1 MTTTLSID
9 FTNTNHLNYI
19 SKLSKRNNF
28 YPEQLHVKMFRK
40 YQTNHGY
47 AMIKNEMDLFI
58 NEKYRKG
65 YFLIE
70 NKKVIG
76 FILYQKVENVYAK
89 LDFLLIDKNYQ
100 NKGFGTVLYHI
111 LDNECITNKLQ
122 FLIVEC
128 DKNSRKYYENKF
140 NFIDIDTEVKK
151 RIEIF
156 KITRQ
161 TDDYDSKLQL
171 CVLH

>member
-1 MTTTLSID
+1 
-9 FTNTNHLNYI
+9 
-19 SKLSKRNNF
+19 
-28 YPEQLHVKMFRK
+28 
-40 YQTNHGY
+40 
-47 AMIKNEMDLFI
+47 MIRNEMDLFI

-111 LDNECITNKLQ
+111 
-122 FLIVEC
+122 
-128 DKNSRKYYENKF
+128 
-140 NFIDIDTEVKK
+140 
-151 RIEIF
+151 
-156 KITRQ
+156 
-161 TDDYDSKLQL
+161 
-171 CVLH
+171 

>member
-1 MTTTLSID
+1 MS
-9 FTNTNHLNYI
+9 NK
-19 SKLSKRNNF
+19 KLLENNST
-28 YPEQLHVKMFRK
+28 YH
-40 YQTNHGY
+40 TIH
-47 AMIKNEMDLFI
+47 IKSYMFI

-65 YFLIE
+65 LFLIL
-70 NKKVIG
+70 NKQIIG
-76 FILYQKVENVYAK
+76 FIIYQNMENIYAK
-89 LDFLLIDKNYQ
+89 LDFLLIDKDFQ

-140 NFIDIDTEVKK
+140 NFIDIDTEIKK